1 LAPRLLEPG
10 DQALLLLDPREHKGS
25 KVMQDHRALKALK
38 EFKGHRGFQ
47 V

>member
-1 LAPRLLEPG
+1 VVPG
-10 DQALLLLDPREHKGS
+10 EQALLLSDPRELKVR